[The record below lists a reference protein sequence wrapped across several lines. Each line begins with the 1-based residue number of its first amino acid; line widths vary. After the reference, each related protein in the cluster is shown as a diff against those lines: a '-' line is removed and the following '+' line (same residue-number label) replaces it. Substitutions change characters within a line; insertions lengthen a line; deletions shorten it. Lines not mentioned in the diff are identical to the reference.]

1 MVSIKDLL
9 NPLYYVFGAALYVFT
24 GVISAGG
31 VRKTNIWIFGYGG
44 GSGFRDNSRSLYEYT
59 HENVDRV
66 EAVWL
71 TRDTD
76 LVDELNSNGYNAF
89 SIRSLHGVY
98 YSIRAKR
105 AFVTHSRWDI
115 CWWASGGIEVVNL
128 THGIPYKK
136 YRWSNSVEVDN
147 MDILEYTIKK
157 HITWNFHHA
166 VAPSKVFVS
175 TVAKAERVNEQDVL
189 VTGLPKYDSHYKQ
202 GIDEDKDILE
212 YINGQKSIFYFPTWR
227 EGQGVWFEGLDLVE
241 MDRFL
246 IKNNIN
252 LLVIPHKNSS
262 KDIQDNYENIYITDT
277 DISFDIILDHVDLFI
292 TDYSSITYDAL
303 RTDTPIIYYPFD
315 HDEYIS
321 RRDFVFDYDYISPGP
336 KAYNQE
342 LLMRE
347 MIKLIQGVDEYNK
360 RRKCLIMDLELS
372 DNFNS
377 NSSKKICDIF
387 TTEWRE

>member
-1 MVSIKDLL
+1 VVSIKDALK
-9 NPLYYVFGAALYVFT
+9 PLYYVFGVTLYVFT
-24 GVISAGG
+24 SVISVGG

-59 HENVDRV
+59 HKNVDRV

-98 YSIRAKR
+98 YSIRARR

-136 YRWSNSVEVDN
+136 YRWSNSAEVDN

-157 HITWNFHHA
+157 YITWKFHYA

-175 TVAKAERVNEQDVL
+175 TVAKAERVNQQDVL
-189 VTGLPKYDSHYKQ
+189 VTGLPRYDSHYKQ
-202 GIDEDKDILE
+202 GTDEDNDILE
-212 YINGQKSIFYFPTWR
+212 CVNTKKSIFYFPTWR

-241 MDRFL
+241 IDCFL
-246 IKNNIN
+246 VKNDIN
-252 LLVIPHKNSS
+252 LLIIPHKNSS
-262 KDIQDNYENIYITDT
+262 KDIQDIYENVYITDT
-277 DISFDIILDHVDLFI
+277 NMSFEIILDHVDLFI

-303 RTDTPIIYYPFD
+303 RTDTPIVYYPFD
-315 HDEYIS
+315 YDEYIHG
-321 RRDFVFDYDYISPGP
+321 RDFVFDYDYISPGP
-336 KAYNQE
+336 KAYDQE
-342 LLMRE
+342 SLIGE
-347 MIKLIQGVDEYNK
+347 IIKLIQGVDEYNK
-360 RRKCLIMDLELS
+360 RRKCLSVDLELS

-377 NSSKKICDIF
+377 NSSKKICDVFI
-387 TTEWRE
+387 TE